1 MKYYKIM
8 KLRISN
14 KSFYDRHN
22 DELKKYIKFEET
34 LHIVNSISKDKVNF
48 DECELLVVD
57 FDKEDINKK
66 ISINKTYDRV
76 VLTDVIEVS
85 NDIYNLFKVLKKILK
100 PNGKLIVSSINTKW
114 SFILKLIEMFKIKD
128 STGRFSYI
136 HNKKIKNIAN
146 GVGFEYIK
154 HTSRQ
159 FVPFKF
165 LLIGSFINKI
175 LESVLFFLNFGIK
188 TYIVFKNKSPINNNS
203 SKTII
208 IPAKN
213 EEGNLEPLINR
224 IPKNEKYEII
234 ISCGKSK
241 DKTLQKALDI
251 KEKER
256 YFNVKVIEQTKTGKA
271 NAVWESLNVASGD
284 LIAILDADISVDPE
298 TIPDFFEIIDRN
310 DADFVNGTRLIYQME
325 KGAMRFINL
334 VGNRVFQGII
344 GFIIKE
350 NLTDSLCGTKVFKKS
365 LIPKI
370 KWWQKEYKVFDP
382 FGDFDLLF
390 SAALTGEKI
399 IEYPVHYRS
408 RVYGKTQ
415 ISRFRDGFKLI
426 KYLIRSYL
434 IFNTSTK

>member
-1 MKYYKIM
+1 M
-8 KLRISN
+8 
-14 KSFYDRHN
+14 
-22 DELKKYIKFEET
+22 
-34 LHIVNSISKDKVNF
+34 
-48 DECELLVVD
+48 
-57 FDKEDINKK
+57 
-66 ISINKTYDRV
+66 
-76 VLTDVIEVS
+76 
-85 NDIYNLFKVLKKILK
+85 
-100 PNGKLIVSSINTKW
+100 
-114 SFILKLIEMFKIKD
+114 
-128 STGRFSYI
+128 
-136 HNKKIKNIAN
+136 
-146 GVGFEYIK
+146 
-154 HTSRQ
+154 
-159 FVPFKF
+159 
-165 LLIGSFINKI
+165 
-175 LESVLFFLNFGIK
+175 NFGIK

-334 VGNRVFQGII
+334 VEIEFFRDYWIYY
-344 GFIIKE
+344 KE
-350 NLTDSLCGTKVFKKS
+350 NLTDSLCGTKVFKN
-365 LIPKI
+365 
-370 KWWQKEYKVFDP
+370 
-382 FGDFDLLF
+382 LLF
-390 SAALTGEKI
+390 LKLNG
-399 IEYPVHYRS
+399 
-408 RVYGKTQ
+408 GK
-415 ISRFRDGFKLI
+415 KNI
-426 KYLIRSYL
+426 KYLIPLEIL
-434 IFNTSTK
+434 IYYFQLH